1 MEKAKISII
10 VPIYNAAIY
19 LKECIESVL
28 KQKYK
33 SYELVLVND
42 GSSDESGNI
51 CDAYILKDSRI
62 KVIHQDNQGVTKARA
77 NGVKNAIGEFIYFLD
92 ADDTIEPDTLEVMI
106 SLMKENIDI
115 IVSNC
120 KKNDTL
126 SKDDFTSLL
135 FQHELI
141 EGCEKLYR
149 KRLFDD
155 FVFDTSRYFVCG
167 EDFLMQL
174 KLLKNIKGKV
184 LRIKAKL
191 YNYRNAPGSVTNT
204 FIPTM
209 EYELAMMQEVALVME
224 NLLLNK
230 KIEQAYLNFRFIYLS
245 GMIGLKYPLNFN
257 APWIARTIQD
267 SKPFHLTI
275 KQRLT
280 ILAVKYPVYR
290 YIFIAEK
297 KIRKLARKLIKHK

>member
-1 MEKAKISII
+1 MEKTKISII

-19 LKECIESVL
+19 LRECIESVL
-28 KQKYK
+28 KQNYK
-33 SYELVLVND
+33 FYELILVND

-51 CDAYILKDSRI
+51 CDLYIIKDSRI

-106 SLMKENIDI
+106 PLMKENVDI
-115 IVSNC
+115 VVSNC
-120 KKNDTL
+120 KKNDIL
-126 SKDDFTSLL
+126 NKDDFALLL

-141 EGCEKLYR
+141 EVWEKLYR
-149 KRLFDD
+149 KYLFDD
-155 FVFDTSRYFVCG
+155 FVFNTSRYFVCG

-184 LRIKAKL
+184 VRIKTKL
-191 YNYRNAPGSVTNT
+191 YNYRNTLGSVTNT

-209 EYELAMMQEVALVME
+209 EYELSMIQEVALVME
-224 NLLLNK
+224 NLPLNS
-230 KIEQAYLNFRFIYLS
+230 KIEQAYLNFRLIYLS
-245 GMIGLKYPLNFN
+245 GMIGLKYSLDFN
-257 APWIARTIQD
+257 APWIVRTIQE
-267 SKPFHLTI
+267 SKSFHLTI

-280 ILAVKYPVYR
+280 ILAVKYPIYR
-290 YIFIAEK
+290 CIFVVEK
-297 KIRKLARKLIKHK
+297 NIRKLARKLIKRK